1 MRGSLET
8 SKSRKVEKSKRRNVE
23 MSKSRNGVPARRMV
37 STMAVGL
44 PAVML
49 AAGIMPEWVSSVWSF
64 ILLALGFSLVIFV
77 HELGHFMAA
86 KWAGVRVDQFAIGF
100 GKELFGFTKGE
111 TRYSM
116 NFLPLGGYVK
126 MLGQE
131 DFVVDKSGE
140 LKVKHDPN
148 SFTNKT
154 IGQRMVIISAGV
166 IMNLIFSTVAF
177 AVVSMVGR
185 YQAPPVVGSVVQNS
199 PAARAGIQTGDRILR
214 INDDELHSW
223 ADLTTSVVLSNQDE
237 PLVLDVERDG
247 KLLEPKPRVLPEFK
261 KSESVRQLGIS
272 AGSNRRV
279 AIPSIWEKTE
289 PQDGELHRNDELYK
303 LVLPSGEAKEFKDL
317 GVFHRAMVEA
327 RGAPVDV
334 IVRRPTKPDEITEEQ
349 FLSGSADIPS
359 TEIRTSVRAL
369 WIPGSHVQG
378 DTVSGSLLGMV
389 PRLTIFV
396 TDEGKSFDQA
406 GAKSGDVITKIG
418 SNAYPSQAT
427 LKSTIE
433 ENAGKEVALEVRRPY
448 AENKGLAGRTVSF
461 VCENREE
468 FINAGRK
475 GVAPAMAMVLDKAKS
490 AGISD
495 GERDKLSAAMKGLA
509 DASAWRRWMETV
521 DVHALKQLKPKRPF
535 TLIGKS
541 PPAPVEAMLHT
552 VDENHLVVADI
563 VDAVDGK
570 PTPAKAAG
578 IPVGAVIQSVDGKA
592 VTQWWQLSEA
602 LRLAAGKSVDIGYR
616 VADEARTAKFVVP
629 LCITSALNLGPGTRI
644 TKIDGK
650 INLEVKNADGLL
662 EEVALPDHRA
672 VKAILESC
680 KGRTVD
686 VEYVTLQGKSG
697 SGKFAVTADN
707 TDPWLQR
714 IQFAQTFYC
723 QPLAER
729 FQISNPIAAA
739 GEGFRQA
746 YGVTMQTI
754 KTIEHMLITRKVGVD
769 KVSGPVG
776 IFRLGTKVADQ
787 GLLNLLF
794 FLALISAN
802 LAVLNFLPMPIVDGG
817 LFMFLIL
824 EKIRGEP
831 VSIKTQVA
839 TQIIGIALIATL
851 FVLVTYQ
858 DIKNWITGT

>member
-1 MRGSLET
+1 ML
-8 SKSRKVEKSKRRNVE
+8 
-23 MSKSRNGVPARRMV
+23 
-37 STMAVGL
+37 AVGA

-49 AAGIMPEWVSSVWSF
+49 AAFAMPEWVSSVWSF
-64 ILLALGFSLVIFV
+64 VLLALGFSLVIFV

-100 GKELFGFTKGE
+100 GKELVGFTKGE

-116 NFLPLGGYVK
+116 NILPLGGYVK

-140 LKVKHDPN
+140 LKVKHDPG
-148 SFTNKT
+148 SFTNKS

-185 YQAPPVVGSVVQNS
+185 YQPPPVVGSVVQNS
-199 PAARAGIQTGDRILR
+199 PAARAGLQTGDRIVKINGDDLR
-214 INDDELHSW
+214 SW
-223 ADLTTSVVLSNQDE
+223 ADLTTAVVLSNQDE
-237 PLVLDVERDG
+237 PLELDVERNG

-261 KSESVRQLGIS
+261 KAESVRQLGIS

-279 AIPSIWEKTE
+279 AIPSIWEKEE
-289 PQDGELHRNDELYK
+289 PGVGEVLRHDELYK
-303 LVLPSGEAKEFKDL
+303 LMLPSGEAKEFKDL

-334 IVRRPTKPDEITEEQ
+334 MVRRPTKPEALSEEAL
-349 FLSGSADIPS
+349 LSGSAEIES
-359 TEIRTSVRAL
+359 TEVRASVRAL

-378 DTVSGSLLGMV
+378 DTVTGSLLGLV

-396 TDEGKSFDQA
+396 TEEKKSFDVA
-406 GAKSGDVITKIG
+406 GAKTGDVITKIG
-418 SNAYPSQAT
+418 SNAYPSWAT

-433 ENAGKEVALEVRRPY
+433 ENAGKEVAVEVRRPF
-448 AENKGLAGRTVSF
+448 AANQGLTGRTVSF
-461 VCENREE
+461 VCDHREE
-468 FINAGRK
+468 FISAARK
-475 GVAPAMAMVLDKAKS
+475 GTAAGMAVVNEKAKA
-490 AGISD
+490 AGLTN
-495 GERDKLSAAMKGLA
+495 GEREKLTAKLEDVA
-509 DASAWRRWMETV
+509 DAPAWRRWMEAV
-521 DVHALKQLKPKRPF
+521 DVHALKPLMPKKPF
-535 TLIGKS
+535 TLFGKS
-541 PPAPVEAMLHT
+541 PPAPVEAIIHS
-552 VDENHLVVADI
+552 VDENHLVVADV
-563 VDAVDGK
+563 VDAIEGR
-570 PTPAKAAG
+570 PTPAKSAG
-578 IPVGAVIQSVDGKA
+578 IPVGSVILSVDGKA
-592 VTQWWQLSEA
+592 LTQWWQLSEA
-602 LRLAAGKSVDIGYR
+602 FRLAAGKSVEIGYR
-616 VADEARTAKFVVP
+616 TADEFRTAKMSVP
-629 LCITSALNLGPGTRI
+629 VCITSALNLGPGTRI

-650 INLEVKNADGLL
+650 INLEVKNAEGQL
-662 EEVALPDHRA
+662 EEVALPDYRA

-680 KGRTVD
+680 KGRTVP
-686 VEYVTLQGKSG
+686 VEYVTLQGQSG
-697 SGKFAVTADN
+697 NGTFAVTAEN

-723 QPLAER
+723 QPLVER
-729 FQISNPIAAA
+729 FQISNPLAAA

-746 YGVTMQTI
+746 YGVTLQTV

-776 IFRLGTKVADQ
+776 IFRIGTRVADQ

-817 LFMFLIL
+817 LFLFLIL

-858 DIKNWITGT
+858 DIKNWITGA